1 MNKNTHL
8 SVRIDGQQ
16 FDISAE
22 DWESLDCIQ
31 VDDHTYHI
39 IEDGKTYIITVV
51 HSDNDYKQLTLR
63 TDGENKTVTL
73 ADDLELLIERMGLN
87 ATRSKKQRILLAPM
101 PGLVTS
107 IKAEAGQEVEEGTPI
122 LILEA
127 MKMENVISA
136 PHHATIKEVKVS
148 AGQAIDK
155 GAPLVEFAEE

>member
-8 SVRIDGQQ
+8 SVRIDGRQ

-22 DWESLDCIQ
+22 EWENLDCIQ
-31 VDDHTYHI
+31 VNDHTYHV
-39 IEDGKTYIITVV
+39 IEDGKTYTINVLESDKEYKNITV
-51 HSDNDYKQLTLR
+51 R
-63 TDGENKTVTL
+63 TDGENKTLIV

-107 IKAEAGQEVEEGTPI
+107 IKAEAGQEVDEGTPI

-127 MKMENVISA
+127 MKMENVIAA
-136 PHHATIKEVKVS
+136 PHHAIIKEVKVK
-148 AGQAIDK
+148 AGQAIEK
-155 GAPLVEFAEE
+155 GAPLVEFSED